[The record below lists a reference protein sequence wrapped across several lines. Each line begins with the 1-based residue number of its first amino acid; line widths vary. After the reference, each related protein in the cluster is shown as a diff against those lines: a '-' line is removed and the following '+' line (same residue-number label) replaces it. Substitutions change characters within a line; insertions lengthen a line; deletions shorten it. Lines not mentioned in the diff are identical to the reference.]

1 LNEGFATYA
10 MLIWWERSSGTPV
23 EDSLREAAGAGGL
36 DLPPADP
43 GADGLFSASVYF
55 RGAMAL
61 HVLRHELGDE
71 QFFGLLRTW
80 VERYDG
86 RSAGTADFE
95 ELAAETAG
103 RDLSDLFDAWL
114 RAPQLPNLDDWLS

>member
-1 LNEGFATYA
+1 
-10 MLIWWERSSGTPV
+10 
-23 EDSLREAAGAGGL
+23 
-36 DLPPADP
+36 
-43 GADGLFSASVYF
+43 
-55 RGAMAL
+55 MAL